1 MKLGTDIIEIAR
13 IEQAVAKDS
22 FAKRVYT
29 AHELAY
35 AESRGKQKAASLA
48 GMLSLIHI

>member
-22 FAKRVYT
+22 FAK
-29 AHELAY
+29 
-35 AESRGKQKAASLA
+35 ESTPLMNLPMPKVA
-48 GMLSLIHI
+48 GNKRRLP